1 MATPPMQ
8 EDPLSRSI
16 PPSRQRGSP
25 SRASRLIRLSLFV
38 IALLFVGWT
47 VFQLYES
54 CGATLERV
62 SDAPAAPKTGAR
74 AESASGAGDVEPAFV
89 ASAASHTL
97 FVTDAA
103 GNRYILRHAHRG
115 PVYALALSTRGQHL
129 GTGDADGQVRIWSVA
144 YLGLSADRPVLV
156 DELHGSLSS
165 VDAMAFSQDE
175 RFLVVVGD
183 DDSAVDIWD
192 VDRHELLHTLSLAE
206 LGPGGTESYCLR
218 LHLATDGKVLGM
230 TASPTVLEYVV
241 GAGGAPDPLPVLMD
255 NASGE
260 TVRFHGGV
268 ESQNYNPAKGLSW
281 NPDGRYWG
289 YSEGSEIRVWKL
301 CPNGQCKQVEV
312 DGRLYLE

>member
-38 IALLFVGWT
+38 IALMFVAWT
-47 VFQLYES
+47 VLQLYES
-54 CGATLERV
+54 CGTTLNQV
-62 SDAPAAPKTGAR
+62 SDAPAAPETGAR

-103 GNRYILRHAHRG
+103 GRRYILRHAHRG

-144 YLGLSADRPVLV
+144 YLGLSSDRPVLV

-165 VDAMAFSQDE
+165 VDAMAFTQDE
-175 RFLVVVGD
+175 RYLVVVGD
-183 DDSAVDIWD
+183 DDTAVDVWD
-192 VDRHELLHTLSLAE
+192 VDQRKLLHTLSLSK
-206 LGPGGTESYCLR
+206 LGPDGAESYRVR
-218 LHLATDGKVLGM
+218 LHLAADGKVLGM
-230 TASPTVLEYVV
+230 TAATAVLEYVV
-241 GAGGAPDPLPVLMD
+241 GAGGAPEPLPVLMD
-255 NASGE
+255 GASGE
-260 TVRFHGGV
+260 IVRFHGGI
-268 ESQNYNPAKGLSW
+268 ESHSYNPAKGLSW

-289 YSEGSEIRVWKL
+289 YSEGDEVRIWKL
-301 CPNGQCKQVEV
+301 CPRGQCKQVDV
-312 DGRLYLE
+312 DGHLYLE